1 MPFTGASHMFANERV
16 WKILSIAG
24 VRFQRLVER
33 AEPPYVGSYN
43 SKRDF
48 LFLSHR
54 QSVAYGCQILQATE
68 ANAGRKVNTKYEE

>member
-1 MPFTGASHMFANERV
+1 MFANERV

-24 VRFQRLVER
+24 VNVRSLRFQGLVER

-54 QSVAYGCQILQATE
+54 QSVTYGCQILQATE